1 VNWKIVFIGG
11 VVFYIATFVVGMVT
25 GPLIHQGVLLDEYMA
40 TASFWRPEL
49 NQNPPDMAALMP
61 MWITTGLIGAFIGAG
76 IYAVIRS
83 SLSGAAWM
91 RGLKFGVILS
101 LLALAFMGSYR
112 GVFNLPD
119 TIWVWWAVG
128 TIVTYLVGGI
138 ALGFV
143 AEKLAP
149 VGGVA
154 APSAARA

>member
-11 VVFYIATFVVGMVT
+11 VVFYIATFIVGMGT
-25 GPLIHQGVLLDEYMA
+25 GPLIHDGVLKEAYIA

-49 NQNPPDMAALMP
+49 NQDPPDMAALMP
-61 MWITTGLIGAFIGAG
+61 MWIATGLIGAFIGAG
-76 IYAVIRS
+76 IYSIVRS
-83 SLSGAAWM
+83 SLSGAGWM
-91 RGLKFGVILS
+91 RGLKFGVMLS
-101 LLALAFMGSYR
+101 LLALGFMGSYR

-128 TIVTYLVGGI
+128 TVVTYLVGGI

-149 VGGVA
+149 VGGG
-154 APSAARA
+154 APVAARA